1 MHFILMIV
9 VAVLVS
15 FQSVM
20 QKQYNIKVEKPNALA
35 FSCVA
40 NSAALLFFCVSAG
53 FKFEFN
59 ASVLPYSICFGLCC
73 VAYCIGFFTAIGCGS
88 LAITNLIISYSLIV
102 PTIYG
107 IVFLGDSIG
116 AVGYAGIILLFISIL
131 LLNFNV
137 EKVKFS
143 FKWVLAIIIAF
154 WGNGMC
160 STIQKMQQLKFDGA
174 FKSEFMI
181 IAYAIAA
188 IILLVATLCRGGLGD
203 IKPGLAFGT
212 LSGVAN
218 GAVNYLV
225 MILTGTIANA
235 ILFPTISA
243 GGIVISFFI
252 AVLLYKEKLTKP
264 QRLGYIAGIAA
275 VVLLNL

>member
-1 MHFILMIV
+1 MHYILVIV
-9 VAVLVS
+9 VAVLGA
-15 FQSVM
+15 FESVM
-20 QKQYNIKVEKPNALA
+20 KKQYNIKTERPNAFA

-40 NSAALLFFCVSAG
+40 NLAALLFFCISAG
-53 FKFEFN
+53 FKLEFN
-59 ASVLPYSICFGLCC
+59 VSAVPYSICFGLCC
-73 VAYCIGFFTAIGCGS
+73 AACYIGVLTAIGCGS

-116 AVGYAGIILLFISIL
+116 VVGYVGIILLFISIL
-131 LLNFNV
+131 LLNLNG

-143 FKWVLAIIIAF
+143 FKWVIAIIIAF
-154 WGNGMC
+154 FGNGMC

-174 FKSEFMI
+174 YKNEFMI
-181 IAYAIAA
+181 IAYAIAV
-188 IILLVATLCRGGLGD
+188 IILLVAALLRGGFGD
-203 IKPGLAFGT
+203 IKPGLAFGA

-243 GGIVISFFI
+243 GGIVISFFV
-252 AVLLYKEKLTKP
+252 AVLLYKEKLTKL
-264 QRLGYIAGIAA
+264 QHLGYIAGIAA